1 MVTRSQKYGC
11 QKTRSSESEPR
22 ARVVL
27 GKLVMRDWQMR
38 VSLQGR
44 KEPSGA
50 ELLTRY
56 RSEETLTR
64 MRSSPTRTFSPSDL
78 CFEAGCIV
86 HQQASPKS
94 HVTIRIMVSHN
105 ALHQGSHSHQTFQ
118 TQESIN
124 PHLVF
129 LYRMCPSPCPDPLH
143 HSPCSWLQSGLMPT
157 SRVLQ
162 IFCPLMWDSRHTPCP
177 QPLHLLRLP
186 VIPRQRP
193 TCQSWI
199 GRW

>member
-1 MVTRSQKYGC
+1 MQANGERWGKSKRPHRGSRSH
-11 QKTRSSESEPR
+11 P
-22 ARVVL
+22 
-27 GKLVMRDWQMR
+27 
-38 VSLQGR
+38 
-44 KEPSGA
+44 GA
-50 ELLTRY
+50 GLLTRY

-94 HVTIRIMVSHN
+94 GMTVRIMVSHN
-105 ALHQGSHSHQTFQ
+105 ALHQGTHSRQAFPTPV
-118 TQESIN
+118 SAN
-124 PHLVF
+124 LHLVF
-129 LYRMCPSPCPDPLH
+129 RYRTCPSPCSDPQR
-143 HSPCSWLQSGLMPT
+143 HSPCSWLQCSPGPT

-162 IFCPLMWDSRHTPCP
+162 IFWSLIWASRHSPCP

-193 TCQSWI
+193 ACQSWI